1 MRREYW
7 LALAIAGFL
16 TMLPLGWL
24 ALALILIVPG
34 LAVFL
39 LLKDK
44 FDLVELV
51 ACSLTLS
58 ILLFPLAT
66 VIGSVFAM
74 HLGPLLLGLTTI
86 GIALYKYSKN
96 EAVEI
101 ERKGWHVLAL
111 ALIILLIV
119 FYITLKTFTL
129 TDAGLTVGT
138 THASDLNFHLSIAQ
152 HYILSP
158 QIPPQDPYLPGY
170 SIVYNWLMHVEL
182 GELGI
187 LTGVDLFIILKI
199 LVPIVSAL
207 IFLDAYLLARLVFKS
222 EWQSLVASLLYVTAS
237 GLSWAYLAFQYY
249 VQNIQ
254 YPDVFKILVY
264 DWSNVMTLKYD
275 PTSLYFFLPQTQTFG
290 LLAMAFGFY
299 MYLMTVRTKSVL
311 YGIVTGLVLAALMLF
326 HMITAFPVFVA
337 LGLYFLYILYKERKL
352 STLVAGIPLAIAAIA
367 GFYQLSL
374 LEAGLS
380 SQVVLGHNP
389 DVLPTLLF
397 SLGLLIPFALY
408 GMYLFRKND
417 EAWLL
422 IIFAA
427 INIILV
433 NVVELPATVNTYR
446 FFVFLALPLSL
457 FAGMVLARWLSSKK
471 VILIAAAVLVVLLM
485 VPSTAIIVGFYDQAL
500 YTHATSAEYDALV
513 WIKANTPTN
522 SVIFETPG
530 PFPRVPVVTGR
541 ESAYAGEIY
550 TIQYH
555 NVDRQAQMYGLMS
568 ITNSSMLYQ
577 SLAADGVNYVF
588 VGTSESRQPF
598 VTALADPTYFTAVY
612 DKNDV
617 KVYQVV
623 GVTPPQE
630 VHNMDISFWNWI
642 AFAAAFLYLLFI
654 PGLNVIRTMGWDGR
668 YNVVERILIA
678 FGISVSI
685 LVIVS
690 TLLALPFSIGLN
702 FYTLVILETLVIVA
716 TSKEVVAPVL
726 GILTTLRH

>member
-1 MRREYW
+1 MKREYW

-24 ALALILIVPG
+24 ALALLLFVPG

-39 LLKDK
+39 LLKEK

-51 ACSLTLS
+51 ACSFTLS

-74 HLGPLLLGLTTI
+74 HLGPLLLGLMTI

-96 EAVEI
+96 TAVEI
-101 ERKGWHVLAL
+101 ERNGWHVLVIAL
-111 ALIILLIV
+111 VILLIV
-119 FYITLKTFTL
+119 FYITLKTFAV

-170 SIVYNWLMHVEL
+170 NIVYNWLMHVEL

-187 LTGVDLFIILKI
+187 LTGIDLFVILKI
-199 LVPIVSAL
+199 IVPIVSAL
-207 IFLDAYLLARLVFKS
+207 IFLDAYLLARLIFKS
-222 EWQSLVASLLYVTAS
+222 DRQSLAAALLYVTAS

-249 VQNIQ
+249 IQNIP

-264 DWSNVMTLKYD
+264 EWPGIMTLKYD
-275 PTSLYFFLPQTQTFG
+275 PTVLYFFLPQTQTFG
-290 LLAMAFGFY
+290 LMAMAFGFY
-299 MYLMTVRTKSVL
+299 MYILTVRTKSVL

-337 LGLYFLYILYKERKL
+337 LGIYFLYLLYKERKI
-352 STLVAGIPLAIAAIA
+352 STLVAAIPLVIAFVA
-367 GFYQLSL
+367 GIYQLSL

-389 DVLPTLLF
+389 DVVLTLVF
-397 SLGLLIPFALY
+397 SLGLLVPFALY

-422 IIFAA
+422 ILFAA
-427 INIILV
+427 INVILI

-446 FFVFLALPLSL
+446 FYVFLALPLSL
-457 FAGMVLARWLSSKK
+457 FAGLVIARWLSSKK
-471 VILIAAAVLVVLLM
+471 AVLIAVAVVVVLLM
-485 VPSTAIIVGFYDQAL
+485 IPSTAIIVGFYDQAL

-513 WIKANTPTN
+513 WIKSNTPTN

-541 ESAYAGEIY
+541 QSAYAGEIY

-555 NVDRQAQMYGLMS
+555 NVDRQAEMYSLMS
-568 ITNSSMLYQ
+568 VTNSSSLYQ

-588 VGTSESRQPF
+588 LGSSESTHPF
-598 VTALADPTYFTAVY
+598 VAALADPTYFTPVY
-612 DKNDV
+612 AKNNV
-617 KVYQVV
+617 IIYQVV

-630 VHNMDISFWNWI
+630 VQHMDISFLNWLS
-642 AFAAAFLYLLFI
+642 FAAAFLYLLFI
-654 PGLNVIRTMGWDGR
+654 PGLNIIRTMGWDGR
-668 YNVVERILIA
+668 YTTIERILIA

-702 FYTLVILETLVIVA
+702 FYTLVILETLVIVV
-716 TSKEVVAPVL
+716 TSKEVVAPAL
-726 GILTTLRH
+726 KMLKK

>member
-1 MRREYW
+1 MKREYW

-24 ALALILIVPG
+24 ALALILFVPG

-39 LLKDK
+39 LLKEK
-44 FDLVELV
+44 FDLVELI
-51 ACSLTLS
+51 ACSFTLS

-66 VIGSVFAM
+66 VIGSVFAL
-74 HLGPLLLGLTTI
+74 HLGPMLLGFTTI
-86 GIALYKYSKN
+86 GIALYKYSKS
-96 EAVEI
+96 ATVEV
-101 ERKGWHVLAL
+101 ERKGWHVLAIAL
-111 ALIILLIV
+111 VILIIVL
-119 FYITLKTFTL
+119 YITLKTFAL

-170 SIVYNWLMHVEL
+170 DIVYNWLMHVEL

-187 LTGVDLFIILKI
+187 LTGVDLFVILKI
-199 LVPIVSAL
+199 IVPIVSAL
-207 IFLDAYLLARLVFKS
+207 IFLDAYLLARLIFKS
-222 EWQSLVASLLYVTAS
+222 DRQSLAAALIYVTAS
-237 GLSWAYLAFQYY
+237 GLSWAYLAFQYFI
-249 VQNIQ
+249 QNIQ

-264 DWSNVMTLKYD
+264 EWPGIMTLKYD
-275 PTSLYFFLPQTQTFG
+275 PTVLYFFLPQTQTFG
-290 LLAMAFGFY
+290 LMAMAFGFY
-299 MYLMTVRTKSVL
+299 MYILTVRTKSVL

-326 HMITAFPVFVA
+326 HMITAFPVFLA
-337 LGLYFLYILYKERKL
+337 LGIYFLYLLYKERRL
-352 STLVAGIPLAIAAIA
+352 STLVAAIPLAIAAIA
-367 GFYQLSL
+367 GIFQLSL

-389 DVLPTLLF
+389 DVVLTLVF
-397 SLGLLIPFALY
+397 SLGLLVPFALY

-422 IIFAA
+422 ILFAA
-427 INIILV
+427 INVILI

-457 FAGMVLARWLSSKK
+457 FAGLVIARWLSSKK
-471 VILIAAAVLVVLLM
+471 AVLIAVAA
-485 VPSTAIIVGFYDQAL
+485 VGFYDQAL

-513 WIKANTPTN
+513 WIKSNTPTN
-522 SVIFETPG
+522 SVIFEAPG

-550 TIQYH
+550 TTQYH
-555 NVDRQAQMYGLMS
+555 NVDRQAEMYGLMS
-568 ITNSSMLYQ
+568 VTNSSSLYQ
-577 SLAADGVNYVF
+577 SLAADSVNYVF
-588 VGTSESRQPF
+588 LGSSESRQPF
-598 VTALADPTYFTAVY
+598 VQALADPAYFTPVY

-617 KVYQVV
+617 KVYQVA

-630 VHNMDISFWNWI
+630 VQHMDISFLNWLS
-642 AFAAAFLYLLFI
+642 FAAAFLYLLFI

-668 YNVVERILIA
+668 YTTIERILIA

-716 TSKEVVAPVL
+716 TSREVVAPVL
-726 GILTTLRH
+726 KMVKK

>member
-1 MRREYW
+1 MKREYW
-7 LALAIAGFL
+7 LALGIAGFL
-16 TMLPLGWL
+16 TILPLGWL
-24 ALALILIVPG
+24 ALALILFVPG

-39 LLKDK
+39 LLKEK
-44 FDLVELV
+44 FDLVELI
-51 ACSLTLS
+51 ASSFTLS

-66 VIGSVFAM
+66 VIGGVFAM
-74 HLGPLLLGLTTI
+74 HLGPLLLGLVTI
-86 GIALYKYSKN
+86 GIALYKYGKGASF
-96 EAVEI
+96 EL
-101 ERKGWHVLAL
+101 ERKGWHVLVI

-170 SIVYNWLMHVEL
+170 NIVYNWLMHVEL

-187 LTGVDLFIILKI
+187 FTGVDLFIILKI
-199 LVPIVSAL
+199 IVPIVSAL
-207 IFLDAYLLARLVFKS
+207 IFLDAYLLARLIFKS

-237 GLSWAYLAFQYY
+237 GLSWAYLAFQYFI
-249 VQNIQ
+249 QNNQ

-264 DWSNVMTLKYD
+264 EWPGVMTLKYD

-290 LLAMAFGFY
+290 LMAMAFGFY
-299 MYLMTVRTKSVL
+299 MFILTVRTKSVL
-311 YGIVTGLVLAALMLF
+311 YGIVTGFVLAALLLF
-326 HMITAFPVFVA
+326 HIITAFPVFLA
-337 LGLYFLYILYKERKL
+337 LGIFFLYLLYKERRI
-352 STLVAGIPLAIAAIA
+352 STLVAAIPLAIAGIA
-367 GFYQLSL
+367 GIFQLSMF
-374 LEAGLS
+374 ETGLS

-389 DVLPTLLF
+389 DVLLTLLF

-408 GMYLFRKND
+408 GMYLFREND

-427 INIILV
+427 LNILLV
-433 NVVELPATVNTYR
+433 NLVELPATDNTYR

-457 FAGMVLARWLSSKK
+457 FAGVVIARWLSSKK
-471 VILIAAAVLVVLLM
+471 VILMAVAALVVLLM
-485 VPSTAIIVGFYDQAL
+485 VPSTVIIIGFYDQAL
-500 YTHATSAEYDALV
+500 YTHATSEEYDALV
-513 WIKANTPTN
+513 WIKGNTPIN
-522 SVIFETPG
+522 SIIFEAPS
-530 PFPRVPVVTGR
+530 PFPKVPSVTGR
-541 ESAYAGEIY
+541 ESAYTGEIY

-555 NVDRQAQMYGLMS
+555 NVDRQLEMSGLMS
-568 ITNSSMLYQ
+568 ITDPSTLYQ
-577 SLAADGVNYVF
+577 SLAADHVNYVF
-588 VGTSESRQPF
+588 VGSAESRQPF
-598 VTALADPTYFTAVY
+598 VAALADPSYFTPVY
-612 DKNDV
+612 NKNDV
-617 KVYQVV
+617 IVYQVV

-630 VHNMDISFWNWI
+630 VQNMDISILNWLS
-642 AFAAAFLYLLFI
+642 FAAAFLYLLFI

-668 YNVVERILIA
+668 YTMIERILIA

-716 TSKEVVAPVL
+716 TSKEVVSPVL
-726 GILTTLRH
+726 KMLKK